1 MNGRTDGWT
10 DQWKDGRT
18 ERRTDE
24 RRSAQSSDSLV
35 HVATKNDKT
44 GRILVTSFL
53 LNRSWRRISLAEITG
68 KSRPK
73 SNFGSEKL
81 RVKGPRSKRVGGG
94 QQRKILTFVSDS
106 ELFTRYGYLSLAECG
121 HTHTHT
127 NVHNYKQKHKYNGH
141 TQHTHAKHLNVS
153 KVGIPRPRK

>member
-1 MNGRTDGWT
+1 MNGRTNGWT

-121 HTHTHT
+121 HTHTHIQMFTIT
-127 NVHNYKQKHKYNGH
+127 NKNTN
-141 TQHTHAKHLNVS
+141 TMDTHSIHVQS
-153 KVGIPRPRK
+153 I

>member
-1 MNGRTDGWT
+1 MDGRTDGQINGKM
-10 DQWKDGRT
+10 DGRKDGRINGG
-18 ERRTDE
+18 
-24 RRSAQSSDSLV
+24 APSDSLV

-127 NVHNYKQKHKYNGH
+127 YKCSQLQTKTQIQWTH
-141 TQHTHAKHLNVS
+141 TAYTC
-153 KVGIPRPRK
+153 